1 MSSPMRY
8 NRPVLSPKPDKNTRS
23 PSKAAPVES
32 PLSRSHSASP
42 SKTRS
47 STNLRRFASPTKKL
61 AFSIYEDPVPYQL
74 PPDMAVSTSL
84 RGKENEGAD
93 SHSNKTNYYDQEN
106 ILQPSKRVMFSATR
120 IQTHPRAPLARLNA
134 NDFPGYVSRSATS
147 RGVKLTEPW
156 IPANANNEQNSLH
169 KFQIGIPS
177 YITPPRNLKYI
188 RLDSMVRDLA
198 STSLAE
204 KYLFKS
210 NVPMF
215 DEVLEEDDDVERHL
229 QNKSGL
235 LYRRKRAFS
244 VGKNDSKLKLVRKN
258 NFKILST

>member
-1 MSSPMRY
+1 MRY
-8 NRPVLSPKPDKNTRS
+8 SRPVLSPKPDNSTRS
-23 PSKAAPVES
+23 PTKVAPVES

-61 AFSIYEDPVPYQL
+61 SFSIYEDPVPYQL
-74 PPDMAVSTSL
+74 HPARAESTSA
-84 RGKENEGAD
+84 GDKENEGAD
-93 SHSNKTNYYDQEN
+93 EYTNTTNHHDQEN

-120 IQTHPRAPLARLNA
+120 IQSHPRAPLARLNE

-147 RGVKLTEPW
+147 RGVKLTESW
-156 IPANANNEQNSLH
+156 IPANANNEQKSLH
-169 KFQIGIPS
+169 KFQVGLPS

-188 RLDSMVRDLA
+188 RLDAMVHDLA

-229 QNKSGL
+229 QNKSGQL
-235 LYRRKRAFS
+235 HRRKRAFS
-244 VGKNDSKLKLVRKN
+244 VGKNDSKLKLIRKN